1 MSFWLHQHSF
11 TRRLITIAPIYCYAI
26 AIVISMLGVAGLSFY
41 NVVPMYK
48 RLQAVE
54 QQMAGLESQV
64 AAFEAVAHQHQAFAT
79 EHERLVAR
87 KQEFSADIATLQD
100 TLNDVL
106 VLMRDHKIS
115 CRGILPLAGKQDGFH
130 EKHIVSVKGKGSFAK
145 VIALLKAF
153 EQPQYPITMRSANLM
168 KTRGNQVLF
177 DATMQIISVKET

>member
-1 MSFWLHQHSF
+1 MSFWLHQRSF
-11 TRRLITIAPIYCYAI
+11 TRRLSTIAPIYCYAV
-26 AIVISMLGVAGLSFY
+26 AVLISML
-41 NVVPMYK
+41 VVTGMCWYSLIPMNK

-54 QQMAGLESQV
+54 RQMVGLESQV
-64 AAFEAVAHQHQAFAT
+64 AAFEAVAGQYQAFAA

-106 VLMRDHKIS
+106 LVIRDHKIS

-153 EQPQYPITMRSANLM
+153 EQPQYPITMRSVELIKA
-168 KTRGNQVLF
+168 RGNQVLF